1 MELGIIIGFLGISG
15 VFLWSIWFA
24 GAPYSSFIDYPSLAQ
39 VFGGGI
45 CATIMAARVKDVSSV
60 PKVLLKMLMPKAPDM
75 VPAIKTIVQCAEIA
89 RRDGVLALENK
100 VQEIKDPFIL
110 LGIQMAVD
118 GSDSE
123 LIESVMRA
131 EMDAMAKRHKVGK
144 SVLEL
149 AGKYAPAMG
158 MIGTLVGLVIMLG
171 NMDDPAAIG
180 PGMAVALL
188 TTLYGAL
195 LSNCFALPIADKM
208 GGYSRREW
216 EVREVIL
223 QGILAIQKGD
233 NPRIVEQK
241 LATCLGKKD
250 RERLKAA

>member
-1 MELGIIIGFLGISG
+1 MELGLILGFIFTCAI
-15 VFLWSIWFA
+15 FLWSIWFA
-24 GAPYSSFIDYPSLAQ
+24 GAPYSAFIDYPSLAQ
-39 VFGGGI
+39 VFGGGLG
-45 CATIMAARVKDVSSV
+45 ATIMALRIRDVVSVAR
-60 PKVLLKMLMPKAPDM
+60 VLLKILKPSPPDM

-100 VQEIKDPFIL
+100 VSEIKDPFIL

-123 LIESVMRA
+123 LIESVMRS
-131 EMDAMAKRHKVGK
+131 EMEAMAKRHKVGK
-144 SVLEL
+144 STMETI
-149 AGKYAPAMG
+149 GKYGPAMG
-158 MIGTLVGLVIMLG
+158 MIGTLFGLVIMLG

-195 LSNCFALPIADKM
+195 LSNCFALPIADKL

-216 EVREVIL
+216 EVREIIL

-233 NPRIVEQK
+233 NPRVVEQK